1 MRNFHIYE
9 RNMSV
14 GITTQAILCLAMN
27 VYHEARSED
36 LVGQLAVAEVTLNRV
51 AAKQFPNEVCDVV
64 WQNRQFSWTQ
74 DGKSDMPREPVEW
87 QVAQDIAVIAMG
99 QEKPRAVGE
108 DVLFYHAEYVKPY
121 WAASFHKAAQHGS
134 HIFYQRKSK

>member
-36 LVGQLAVAEVTLNRV
+36 IWGQLAVAEVTLNRV

-64 WQNRQFSWTQ
+64 WQRRQFSWTH
-74 DGKSDMPREPVEW
+74 DGKSDKPRDQEAWVT
-87 QVAQDIAVIAMG
+87 AHNIATLAIRQG
-99 QEKPRAVGE
+99 KPRAVGE

-134 HIFYQRKSK
+134 HIFYQRKAK

>member
-1 MRNFHIYE
+1 
-9 RNMSV
+9 MSV

-64 WQNRQFSWTQ
+64 WQRRQFSWTH
-74 DGKSDMPREPVEW
+74 DGKSDKPRDQEAWVT
-87 QVAQDIAVIAMG
+87 AHNIATLAIRQG
-99 QEKPRAVGE
+99 KPRAVGE

-134 HIFYQRKSK
+134 HIFYQRKAK